1 MYAEYYGLTK
11 QPFNLTPDPAFL
23 FLTRQHR
30 EGLAGLAYAIQERKG
45 FLVLTGI
52 AGSGKTTLLAWL
64 LQKLPPGR
72 VKASVI
78 FNPMLTRAEF
88 LELVLLQF
96 GVTEIPESKARR
108 LEILRGLL
116 EAGTAEGRVF
126 VLIVDEAH
134 KLDAEL
140 LEEVRLLGNFQDGKG
155 AMLQILLIG
164 QSELDETLAQ
174 PGLWQLKQRIA
185 VRLAIQPLA
194 AGEVLLYLQHR
205 WQIAGGKLPLPIAA
219 EAITAVGELSQGI
232 PRLINSL
239 CDNALMLAFAEDQ
252 REVTPAHVR
261 SAAADLR
268 LGPPP
273 KPAPGGDPPPAAGVP
288 LPVIPM
294 FRLIGDSR
302 RPEKPEPRKR
312 SRMTQWAMKLGLV

>member
-108 LEILRGLL
+108 LEILRG
-116 EAGTAEGRVF
+116 
-126 VLIVDEAH
+126 
-134 KLDAEL
+134 L